1 MAAAIRTLEGDRCI
15 GDIEYQGSDNFRVTV
30 SPRDDG
36 WREGKYENDENKA
49 AIHDADHRAQHG
61 KQRSGGSA
69 REMAILVVAVTHPIS
84 GPGSRFPVISF
95 GYPIGLKIRIVLGL
109 GLIQLANEPR

>member
-49 AIHDADHRAQHG
+49 AIHDA
-61 KQRSGGSA
+61 
-69 REMAILVVAVTHPIS
+69 T
-84 GPGSRFPVISF
+84 
-95 GYPIGLKIRIVLGL
+95 IGRNMVNNAL
-109 GLIQLANEPR
+109 